1 MNVLHALWITTFAV
15 AAAAPACGSTTNQ
28 TSTGDAGQGIGGGT
42 DSSSTSGTSSSSGGI
57 GTGSGSSGGSA
68 GDAAVAPS
76 DAGSTDANPYPL
88 ATLDTPCGSPTG
100 PTGRQLLALIGS
112 PYVGTY
118 TPYTPRPSD
127 YPSTAPTAP
136 TALTIELTYTG
147 KSPYCK
153 LDDFVCCPGC
163 PCRAPLPPSV
173 TIDLDV
179 AFKTADRVFDESFTA
194 TAVYPGSGASGAG
207 WSSSLAGTAIRGTFP
222 VALGTPAQVSLSFDA
237 TFNAAQ
243 QGGTVS
249 EWGPA
254 TGGGQREFTAGSW
267 MANGA
272 VPSSDASKD

>member
-1 MNVLHALWITTFAV
+1 MNVLRPLWITTFAV
-15 AAAAPACGSTTNQ
+15 ATAAQACGSTTSDQ
-28 TSTGDAGQGIGGGT
+28 TST
-42 DSSSTSGTSSSSGGI
+42 
-57 GTGSGSSGGSA
+57 

-76 DAGSTDANPYPL
+76 DAGSTDANPFPL

-136 TALTIELTYTG
+136 TAVTVDLTYTG
-147 KSPYCK
+147 KPPYCK

-173 TIDLDV
+173 TIDLNV
-179 AFKTADRVFDESFTA
+179 TFKTADGVLDESFTA
-194 TAVYPGSGASGAG
+194 TAVYSGPGAGGAG
-207 WSSSLAGTAIRGTFP
+207 WSYSLPGTAIRGTFP
-222 VALGTPAQVSLSFDA
+222 VALGTPAQVSLGFDA
-237 TFNAAQ
+237 TFDAAQ
-243 QGGTVS
+243 QRGTVS
-249 EWGPA
+249 ERGPT

-272 VPSSDASKD
+272 GRSSDASTD

>member
-1 MNVLHALWITTFAV
+1 MNVLRPLWITTFAV
-15 AAAAPACGSTTNQ
+15 ATAAQACGSTTSNQ
-28 TSTGDAGQGIGGGT
+28 TSTGDAGLGGGT
-42 DSSSTSGTSSSSGGI
+42 DSSSTSSSSGT

-76 DAGSTDANPYPL
+76 DASTDANPFPL

-136 TALTIELTYTG
+136 TAVTVDLTYSG

-153 LDDFVCCPGC
+153 LDDLVCCPGC

-173 TIDLDV
+173 TIDLNV
-179 AFKTADRVFDESFTA
+179 TFKTADGVLDESFTT
-194 TAVYPGSGASGAG
+194 TAVYSGPGAGGAG
-207 WSSSLAGTAIRGTFP
+207 WSSSLPGTAIRGTFP
-222 VALGTPAQVSLSFDA
+222 VALGTPAQVSLGFDA
-237 TFNAAQ
+237 TFDATQ
-243 QGGTVS
+243 QRGTVS
-249 EWGPA
+249 ERGPT
-254 TGGGQREFTAGSW
+254 TGGGQRQFTAGSW

-272 VPSSDASKD
+272 GPSSDASTD

>member
-1 MNVLHALWITTFAV
+1 MNVLRPLWITTFAV
-15 AAAAPACGSTTNQ
+15 ATAAQACGSTTSNQ
-28 TSTGDAGQGIGGGT
+28 TSTGDAGQGLGGGS
-42 DSSSTSGTSSSSGGI
+42 DSS
-57 GTGSGSSGGSA
+57 SA

-76 DAGSTDANPYPL
+76 DAGSTDANPFPL

-100 PTGRQLLALIGS
+100 PTGRQLLALIG

-136 TALTIELTYTG
+136 TAVTVDLTYTG

-173 TIDLDV
+173 TIELNV
-179 AFKTADRVFDESFTA
+179 TFKTADGVLDESFTT
-194 TAVYPGSGASGAG
+194 TAVYSGPGAGGAS
-207 WSSSLAGTAIRGTFP
+207 WSSSLPGTAIRGTFP
-222 VALGTPAQVSLSFDA
+222 VALGAPAQVSLGFDA
-237 TFNAAQ
+237 TFEAAQ
-243 QGGTVS
+243 QRGTVS
-249 EWGPA
+249 ERGPT

-272 VPSSDASKD
+272 GQSSDASTD

>member
-1 MNVLHALWITTFAV
+1 MNVLHPLWITTFAV
-15 AAAAPACGSTTNQ
+15 ATAAQACGSTTSNQ
-28 TSTGDAGQGIGGGT
+28 AST
-42 DSSSTSGTSSSSGGI
+42 
-57 GTGSGSSGGSA
+57 

-76 DAGSTDANPYPL
+76 DAGSKDAKPFPL

-127 YPSTAPTAP
+127 DPSSAPTAP
-136 TALTIELTYTG
+136 TAVTVDLTYTG

-173 TIDLDV
+173 TIDLNV
-179 AFKTADRVFDESFTA
+179 TFKTADGVLDESFTA
-194 TAVYPGSGASGAG
+194 TAVYSGPGAGGAG
-207 WSSSLAGTAIRGTFP
+207 WSYSLPGTSIRGTFP
-222 VALGTPAQVSLSFDA
+222 VALGTPAQVSLGFDA
-237 TFNAAQ
+237 TFDAAQ
-243 QGGTVS
+243 QRGTVS
-249 EWGPA
+249 ERGPT

-272 VPSSDASKD
+272 GPSSDASTD